1 MRKALSTL
9 ASVVLLTVATAS
21 LLAQSS
27 KTSGTDFLIDV
38 NRPFVYVNFDRIGLG
53 IPRDTTEPNSRIW
66 LRLRNNCRLGIVVRA
81 NGLPDGSPKD
91 EVGLEYEVVAN
102 PATNVFSFST
112 PNADKRESGQS
123 GNSQTEKIKSDEI
136 SRGYMEEAASSV
148 TIGPGQEILF
158 SMPINHLSKQWHVE
172 IPFDFGLPP
181 GKGPLSS
188 NTVGLPVMAVH
199 YAVWDLPRNAQAEVW
214 KR

>member
-1 MRKALSTL
+1 MRKALNTL
-9 ASVVLLTVATAS
+9 ASVVVLTIASAS

-27 KTSGTDFLIDV
+27 KTGGTDFLIDV
-38 NRPFVYVNFDRIGLG
+38 NRPFVYVNFDHIGLG
-53 IPRDTTEPNSRIW
+53 IPRDTTEPKSRIW

-81 NGLPDGSPKD
+81 NGVPDDSPKD

-102 PATNVFSFST
+102 PATNVVSFSASS
-112 PNADKRESGQS
+112 ADKRESGQS
-123 GNSQTEKIKSDEI
+123 GNSQTAKTKSDEI
-136 SRGYMEEAASSV
+136 PRGYMGEVASSV
-148 TIGPGQEILF
+148 TVGPGQEILF
-158 SMPINHLSKQWHVE
+158 SMPINHLSKRWHVE
-172 IPFDFGLPP
+172 IPFDFQLPP

-199 YAVWDLPRNAQAEVW
+199 YAVWDLPRNAQAEVL